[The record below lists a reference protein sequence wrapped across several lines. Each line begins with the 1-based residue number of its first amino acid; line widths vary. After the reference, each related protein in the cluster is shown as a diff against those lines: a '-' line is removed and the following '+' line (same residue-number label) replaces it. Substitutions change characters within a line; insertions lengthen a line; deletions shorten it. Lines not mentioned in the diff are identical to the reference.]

1 MLRRGSI
8 RGSISRSIIALLL
21 TSKLL
26 YRVGACVGVLPAACC
41 LLPAACCLL
50 PAACCLQPAS
60 GYLLQHSLMPPPLPY
75 PHVMT
80 SASSSSCH
88 HVFKHGDLCVWWCVD
103 IDRWRVGIDRASM
116 REEHSSQ
123 CLSHHCGED
132 TSEWVSDDCCG

>member
-8 RGSISRSIIALLL
+8 RGSISRSIMALLL
-21 TSKLL
+21 TSKLV
-26 YRVGACVGVLPAACC
+26 YRVSASVGVLPAACC
-41 LLPAACCLL
+41 LLPAACCLQ
-50 PAACCLQPAS
+50 PAAGS
-60 GYLLQHSLMPPPLPY
+60 LLQHTLMPPPLPY

-88 HVFKHGDLCVWWCVD
+88 HVVKHGDLCVWWRVG

-123 CLSHHCGED
+123 CLSHHFGED
-132 TSEWVSDDCCG
+132 ISEWVSDDCCG